1 MNLYGKT
8 PNQDSGMAMKIS
20 PPNRDGRSDVTV
32 SSVGITTVTEMD
44 FEQALFTLL
53 NLKLIDSKVEKKR

>member
-1 MNLYGKT
+1 
-8 PNQDSGMAMKIS
+8 MAMKIS